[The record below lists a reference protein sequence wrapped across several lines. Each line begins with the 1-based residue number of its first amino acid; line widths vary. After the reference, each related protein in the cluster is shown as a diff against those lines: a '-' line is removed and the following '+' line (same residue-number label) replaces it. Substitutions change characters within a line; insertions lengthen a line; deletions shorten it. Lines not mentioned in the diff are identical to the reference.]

1 MAQAGFY
8 AGLYNSHLQKK
19 WLDQGLGVRLPQVFL
34 LLKKDKHTD
43 ESRKFNQNHQ
53 KNVPNIRKL
62 DII

>member
-1 MAQAGFY
+1 M
-8 AGLYNSHLQKK
+8 
-19 WLDQGLGVRLPQVFL
+19 
-34 LLKKDKHTD
+34 LKKDKHTG

>member
-1 MAQAGFY
+1 MDSMPISTIA
-8 AGLYNSHLQKK
+8 NSQKK
-19 WLDQGLGVRLPQVFL
+19 WLDQGLGVETLQVFYA
-34 LLKKDKHTD
+34 KKDKHAG

>member
-8 AGLYNSHLQKK
+8 ADLYNSQFTEEVA
-19 WLDQGLGVRLPQVFL
+19 WSGTWSGDAPSFFM
-34 LLKKDKHTD
+34 LKKDKHTG

>member
-1 MAQAGFY
+1 MDSMPISTIA
-8 AGLYNSHLQKK
+8 NSQKK
-19 WLDQGLGVRLPQVFL
+19 WLDQGLGVETLQVFFM
-34 LLKKDKHTD
+34 LKKDKHAG